1 MTDKELREIIIR
13 CYRGK
18 TIAILGYRDASSRQR
33 AAFLRD
39 HGIHVLIGLRTD
51 DEYWHDAE
59 MDGFTVLPVWEAAEQ
74 AQIAQSY

>member
-1 MTDKELREIIIR
+1 MDDKDLKELIIR

-18 TIAILGYRDASSRQR
+18 TVAILGYRDAAARHR

-39 HGIHVLIGLRTD
+39 HGIHVLIGLPLD
-51 DEYWHDAE
+51 DDYWTDAE
-59 MDGFTVLPVWEAAEQ
+59 ADGFTVLSVWEAAEH